1 MTDRPDED
9 EKIFCPCIN
18 CLNERRQKVNDIQ
31 EHLLCDGIKKN
42 YTMWIWHGE
51 LTDMQSKPINA
62 SQGSFVAHR
71 RQDVLTTAI
80 GRPEHPDH
88 VHAVG
93 AGVTIKQYFGP
104 APRNFRTSSSMA
116 PEDLEQLTPSFSRRC
131 NHRDSH
137 YLLSLRLVLQ
147 LLVSAQMRV
156 VLIPQGTIQ
165 TRVTDKCGLYIKENP
180 PRLVALGRLYEGST
194 TVHNIHLLHDQV
206 KVGVEEVRDTD
217 APISVP
223 IDEVKLVGQTLNTFL
238 VWLTHLVKPMLDK
251 QGAVGPVKP
260 ADRSNHDI
268 DDPLYLMTLTI
279 PQFFMKSFQVVW
291 DAIVFGVYNDNF
303 LLYIKHEY
311 LPEIAYSGN
320 ADVYGFLEPPSIQ
333 RSGQSQFES
342 ESYIKNWMQNSRRDV
357 YLGAYLNGPNNYLKG
372 IINML
377 VLFFNTFALALV
389 GNINILIVQYISMFV
404 FSSALKGLDDTPQSK
419 SKATT
424 RWIVVKCNGQKG
436 STKCG
441 YYVMH

>member
-238 VWLTHLVKPMLDK
+238 VWLTHLVKR
-251 QGAVGPVKP
+251 AVGPVKP

-357 YLGAYLNGPNNYLKG
+357 YLGAYLNG
-372 IINML
+372 
-377 VLFFNTFALALV
+377 
-389 GNINILIVQYISMFV
+389 
-404 FSSALKGLDDTPQSK
+404 SALKGLDDTPQSK